1 MERIPGLGCAPYG
14 LSLVRILAVC
24 YTKHML
30 KAWLDTR
37 LNTFHLELSFSAEQ
51 GKTTVLLGE
60 SGAGKSTVLR
70 LLAGLLYPQYGH
82 ISLEGITYF
91 DSESRIVVP
100 PQERPFGY
108 VFQDYALFPHLSVYE
123 NVAFGLRAQRL
134 RRALIRQ
141 RVGQALEQVRLP
153 GFEQRRPDQLSGGQ
167 QQRVAVAR
175 ALALQPRLLLLDEPL
190 SALDVQTRRE
200 VRQELRHILA
210 DIGITTVLVTH
221 QYLEAL
227 LFGHS
232 ILVLDGGRVI
242 QQGSQRD
249 LLEHPRSA
257 YVAELVGMNF
267 FRGRVL
273 YCETNSFCTIELST
287 NGHAF
292 AITAALEQQPLPEN
306 VAESPVK
313 GEDAF
318 VIVDPRSVTLYQQ
331 TPPESSA
338 RNVFYGE
345 IVQVLRLGTGT
356 MGKHEDGRVRVS
368 IMLDAA
374 TAPLTAEI
382 TEASAGRM
390 ELSEGKSIYATF
402 KATEARAYT

>member
-1 MERIPGLGCAPYG
+1 
-14 LSLVRILAVC
+14 
-24 YTKHML
+24 ML
-30 KAWLDTR
+30 KAWLDTH
-37 LNTFHLELSFSAEQ
+37 LNTFHLKLGFSAEQ

-70 LLAGLLYPQYGH
+70 LLAGLLHPECGH
-82 ISLEGITYF
+82 ISLEDVIYF
-91 DSESRIVVP
+91 DSESKIIVP

-108 VFQDYALFPHLSVYE
+108 VFQDYALFPHLNVYE
-123 NVAFGLRAQRL
+123 NVAFGLRAQHIG
-134 RRALIRQ
+134 RALIRQ

-153 GFEQRRPDQLSGGQ
+153 GFEQRHPGQLSGGQ

-200 VRQELRHILA
+200 IRQELRHILA
-210 DIGITTVLVTH
+210 DVGITTVLVTH

-273 YCETNSFCTIELST
+273 YCETNSYCTIELSN
-287 NGHAF
+287 NGHPF
-292 AITAALEQQPLPEN
+292 TITAALEQGASGSAKAP
-306 VAESPVK
+306 AK
-313 GEDAF
+313 DEDAF
-318 VIVDPRSVTLYQQ
+318 VVVDPRSVTLYQ
-331 TPPESSA
+331 TPPDGSA
-338 RNVFYGE
+338 RNIFYGE
-345 IVQVLRLGTGT
+345 IVQVLRLGSSTT
-356 MGKHEDGRVRVS
+356 SRHDDGRVRVS

-382 TEASAGRM
+382 TEASAARM
-390 ELSEGKSIYATF
+390 ELSEGKSIYAAF
-402 KATEARAYT
+402 KASEARAYT